1 MSQKIKH
8 LKYLI
13 ILKIVKYF
21 WPQNDIFSKDNKS
34 KSCQEKNKTLKS
46 ENKLELLSAKMT
58 FFETNLAKIIAD
70 PKCARQ
76 ELSNDV
82 SHVYVSSKIRKD

>member
-1 MSQKIKH
+1 M
-8 LKYLI
+8 
-13 ILKIVKYF
+13 
-21 WPQNDIFSKDNKS
+21 
-34 KSCQEKNKTLKS
+34 LKS

>member
-1 MSQKIKH
+1 MLSNFG
-8 LKYLI
+8 LKTTFFQ
-13 ILKIVKYF
+13 KIVKVK
-21 WPQNDIFSKDNKS
+21 IVKK
-34 KSCQEKNKTLKS
+34 KKMLKS